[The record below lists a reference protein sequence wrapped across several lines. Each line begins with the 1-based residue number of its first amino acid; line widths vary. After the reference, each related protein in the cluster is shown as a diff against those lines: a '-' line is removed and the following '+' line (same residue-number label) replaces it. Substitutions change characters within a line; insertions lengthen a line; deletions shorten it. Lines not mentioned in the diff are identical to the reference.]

1 MKKIY
6 TIFFTLLILFSLSAC
21 NDKKTN
27 NEIDQ
32 TYTYHLE
39 KEELDDRLKNSRLS
53 ILMGGIDE
61 VEIPKLY
68 PNATILTYSSNA
80 DKLFA
85 LLSGKVDYAIAS
97 NSQAILYSRK
107 NNYEYEYCDIPLYTM
122 GNSFALGEGNI
133 ELKEKIDECI
143 KTLREDGTLDQLNQK
158 WVIEGN
164 YSIDDIPYI
173 EDENAPV
180 LKVGTDGAS
189 EPFSFVYNNQLAGHD
204 IELIS
209 RIAYMLKM
217 RIEFSQMPFSSTIVA
232 LTTGKVDV
240 APTITPTEERDKQV
254 DFSDVY
260 YEADIV
266 ALSKKDSAKSSLI
279 GDLKDSFV
287 STFISENRWKM
298 FVDGIKVTLT
308 IALFSFV
315 FATLVGILLCIM
327 LISKNK
333 IANKLASIYIRI
345 SCGVPIL
352 VWLMLLYY
360 VVFNG
365 VNISSIIV
373 SIIAL
378 GLQSGASLAGV
389 FKTGI
394 DSIDVGQKEAAEALG
409 FSSFSVYT
417 KIIIPQAILIIFDL
431 YKGEFVSLVK
441 TTSIV
446 GYIAINDITKVSDLI
461 RSRTYEAFFP
471 LITTALIYFGIT
483 YLIILILN
491 IIQKRINPRFRK
503 TILKEVKVNDQN

>member
-6 TIFFTLLILFSLSAC
+6 TIFLILLTLLSLCSC
-21 NDKKTN
+21 SGNDKN
-27 NEIDQ
+27 NEIDD

-39 KEELDDRLKNSRLS
+39 KEELDERLGNAKLS
-53 ILMGGIDE
+53 ILLGGIDE

-68 PNATILTYSSNA
+68 PNATILTYTSNA

-107 NNYEYEYCDIPLYTM
+107 NNYEYEYCDTPLYTM
-122 GNSFALGEGNI
+122 GNSFALREGNV

-180 LKVGTDGAS
+180 LRVGTDGAS

-209 RIAYMLKM
+209 RIAYMLGM
-217 RIEFSQMPFSSTIVA
+217 RIEISQMPFSSTIVA

-240 APTITPTEERDKQV
+240 APTVTPTSERDKQV

-260 YEADIV
+260 YEAYIV
-266 ALSKKDSAKSSLI
+266 ALSKKDGVNSSLI
-279 GDLKDSFV
+279 SDLKDSFI
-287 STFISENRWKM
+287 STFISENRWMM
-298 FVDGIKVTLT
+298 FVDGIKVTLI

-315 FATLVGILLCIM
+315 LATLVGILLCLM
-327 LISKNK
+327 LLSKNK
-333 IANKLASIYIRI
+333 VFNNLASIYVRI
-345 SCGVPIL
+345 ASGVPIL

-378 GLQSGASLAGV
+378 GLQSGASLSGI

-409 FSSFSVYT
+409 FSSVAIYT
-417 KIIIPQAILIIFDL
+417 KIIIPQAILRVFDL

-446 GYIAINDITKVSDLI
+446 GYVAINDITKVSDLI

-471 LITTALIYFGIT
+471 LITTALIYFVIT
-483 YLIILILN
+483 YLIVVLLN
-491 IIQKRINPRFRK
+491 IVQKRINPKFRK
-503 TILKEVKVNDQN
+503 TILKGVKVND

>member
-6 TIFFTLLILFSLSAC
+6 TIFLILLTLFSFSAC
-21 NDKKTN
+21 SDNQTS
-27 NEIDQ
+27 NETDQ
-32 TYTYHLE
+32 SYTYHLE
-39 KEELDDRLKNSRLS
+39 KEELDKRLENAKLS
-53 ILMGGIDE
+53 ILLGGIDE

-68 PNATILTYSSNA
+68 PNATILTYTSNA

-107 NNYEYEYCDIPLYTM
+107 NNYEYKYCDTPLYTM
-122 GNSFALGEGNI
+122 GNSFALQEGNV

-180 LKVGTDGAS
+180 LRVGTDGAS

-209 RIAYMLKM
+209 RIAYMLGM

-240 APTITPTEERDKQV
+240 APTVTPTSERDKQV

-260 YEADIV
+260 YEANIV
-266 ALSKKDSAKSSLI
+266 ALSKKDGVNSSLI
-279 GDLKDSFV
+279 SDLKDSFI
-287 STFISENRWKM
+287 STFISENRWMM
-298 FVDGIKVTLT
+298 FVDGIKVTLI

-315 FATLVGILLCIM
+315 LATLVGILLCIM

-333 IANKLASIYIRI
+333 ILSKLASIYVRI
-345 SCGVPIL
+345 ASGVPIL

-378 GLQSGASLAGV
+378 GLQSGASLSGI

-409 FSSFSVYT
+409 FSSFMIYT
-417 KIIIPQAILIIFDL
+417 KIIIPQAILRVFDL

-446 GYIAINDITKVSDLI
+446 GYVAINDITKVSDLI

-471 LITTALIYFGIT
+471 LITTALIYFVIT
-483 YLIILILN
+483 YLIVVLLN
-491 IIQKRINPRFRK
+491 IVQKRINPKFRK
-503 TILKEVKVNDQN
+503 TILKGVKVND

>member
-6 TIFFTLLILFSLSAC
+6 TIFFILLTLFSFSAC
-21 NDKKTN
+21 SDNQTS
-27 NEIDQ
+27 NETDRS
-32 TYTYHLE
+32 YTYHLE
-39 KEELDDRLKNSRLS
+39 KEELDERLENAKLS
-53 ILMGGIDE
+53 ILLGGIDE

-68 PNATILTYSSNA
+68 PNATILTYTSNA

-107 NNYEYEYCDIPLYTM
+107 NNYEYEYCDTPLYTM
-122 GNSFALGEGNI
+122 GNSFALQEGNV

-164 YSIDDIPYI
+164 YSIDDVPYI

-180 LKVGTDGAS
+180 LRVGTDGAS

-209 RIAYMLKM
+209 RIAYMLGM

-240 APTITPTEERDKQV
+240 APTVTPTSERDKQV

-260 YEADIV
+260 YEANIV
-266 ALSKKDSAKSSLI
+266 ALSKKDGVNSSLI
-279 GDLKDSFV
+279 SDLKDSFI
-287 STFISENRWKM
+287 STFISENRWMM
-298 FVDGIKVTLT
+298 FVDGIKVTLI

-315 FATLVGILLCIM
+315 LATLVGILLCLM
-327 LISKNK
+327 LLSKNK
-333 IANKLASIYIRI
+333 VLNTLASIYVRI
-345 SCGVPIL
+345 ASGVPIL

-378 GLQSGASLAGV
+378 GLQSGASLSGV

-409 FSSFSVYT
+409 FSSFMIYT
-417 KIIIPQAILIIFDL
+417 KIIIPQAILSVFDL

-446 GYIAINDITKVSDLI
+446 GYVAINDITKVSDII

-471 LITTALIYFGIT
+471 LITTALIYFVIT
-483 YLIILILN
+483 YLIVVLLN
-491 IIQKRINPRFRK
+491 IVQKRINPKFRK
-503 TILKEVKVNDQN
+503 TILKGVKVND